1 MLSTIT
7 MIFVSTSYCQ
17 RFLICSN
24 SFRVVNILN
33 PSFSY
38 LRISCLT
45 RVWFFFN
52 ASSRLRMAKC
62 TLHRMQVLLGR
73 WSESSQK
80 HTLQMA
86 IGIPSGSQRMEASL
100 CCLQTGYTTE
110 TSSTPLRTLVAL
122 RCFPC
127 LWEESPPTK
136 PIETLRQ
143 VNVQY
148 IQEDDKARGNL
159 LFEVQV
165 MFVAK
170 EVGWG

>member
-1 MLSTIT
+1 MHRIYTGFWTNLYWKRKKAIHTSMFTKPEPQQDTTNLWMPSDSPGASLIRKVLLCMPQSSWIDHLWTYLILTIEPKNENT
-7 MIFVSTSYCQ
+7 CQ
-17 RFLICSN
+17 
-24 SFRVVNILN
+24 LN

-86 IGIPSGSQRMEASL
+86 IGIPSGSQRMEAS
-100 CCLQTGYTTE
+100 
-110 TSSTPLRTLVAL
+110 
-122 RCFPC
+122 PC
-127 LWEESPPTK
+127 Y
-136 PIETLRQ
+136 R
-143 VNVQY
+143 
-148 IQEDDKARGNL
+148 
-159 LFEVQV
+159 
-165 MFVAK
+165 
-170 EVGWG
+170 